1 MKFTCPNCYE
11 TLSLAALIE
20 HDAAREAVR
29 LALEFPAPLG
39 KQLLQYAS
47 LFKPAQRALS
57 MDRFSS
63 ILNELL
69 PMIKAAQIERNGRL
83 WAAPQ
88 SYWAQAFDTMLNSR
102 EKITLPL
109 KSHGYL
115 LEILAGFANKAEAKA
130 EIKHEQGRKFGIP
143 HQAGDVT
150 SMIKEKPP
158 VKKAKSTNPV
168 NLSETLKKINA
179 GDQDGN

>member
-29 LALEFPAPLG
+29 LALEFPSPLG

-57 MDRFSS
+57 MDRFAS
-63 ILNELL
+63 ILNDLL
-69 PMIKAAQIERNGRL
+69 PMIQAAQIDRNGRI
-83 WAAPQ
+83 WPAPQ
-88 SYWAQAFDTMLNSR
+88 AYWLQAFENMWTARGKLS
-102 EKITLPL
+102 LPL

-115 LEILAGFANKAEAKA
+115 LEILVGYANKAEAKA
-130 EIKHEQGRKFGIP
+130 ETQSEQGRKYGP
-143 HQAGDVT
+143 TRQA
-150 SMIKEKPP
+150 SESKPMVAP
-158 VKKAKSTNPV
+158 AVAKKSTKPV
-168 NLSETLKKINA
+168 NLKDTLKKLN
-179 GDQDGN
+179 GDASDEN

>member
-39 KQLLQYAS
+39 KQFLQYAS

-57 MDRFSS
+57 MDRFAS
-63 ILNELL
+63 ILNDLL

-83 WAAPQ
+83 WPAPQ
-88 SYWAQAFDTMLNSR
+88 SYWSQAFDSMLSGR
-102 EKITLPL
+102 DKLSLPL

-130 EIKHEQGRKFGIP
+130 ETKHEQTRKYGEINHAATDHVVASAP
-143 HQAGDVT
+143 A
-150 SMIKEKPP
+150 
-158 VKKAKSTNPV
+158 KKAKSTMPDNV
-168 NLSETLKKINA
+168 KATLDKLTGK
-179 GDQDGN
+179 GL

>member
-1 MKFTCPNCYE
+1 MKLTCPNCYE

-63 ILNELL
+63 ILNDLL
-69 PMIKAAQIERNGRL
+69 PMIQAAQIDRNGRI
-83 WAAPQ
+83 WPAPQ
-88 SYWAQAFDTMLNSR
+88 AYWQQALEGMWNTR
-102 EKITLPL
+102 EKLTLPL

-115 LEILAGFANKAEAKA
+115 LEILVGFANKAEAKA
-130 EIKHEQGRKFGIP
+130 EAQSEQGRKYGP
-143 HQAGDVT
+143 TRQANE
-150 SMIKEKPP
+150 SKPVVAP
-158 VKKAKSTNPV
+158 AAAKKSTKPV
-168 NLSETLKKINA
+168 NLANTLKKLN
-179 GDQDGN
+179 GDASYEN